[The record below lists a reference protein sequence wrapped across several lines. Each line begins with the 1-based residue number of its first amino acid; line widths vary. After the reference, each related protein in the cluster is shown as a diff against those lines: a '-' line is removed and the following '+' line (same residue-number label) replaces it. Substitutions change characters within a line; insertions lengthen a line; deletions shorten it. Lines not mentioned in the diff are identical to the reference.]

1 MKSSLNIPTAPPV
14 LDEETFQQLLAA
26 AHILQECNN
35 RRIGESNTTLLA
47 AAVTTRGEPIQDR
60 SPALVSRGDP
70 PTDLAVDS
78 TSADRT
84 DVEPILPQSDSVI
97 PPEVAHQLSTL
108 ASQLNAFLESA
119 VQPDSESSQITVLTV
134 SEEASTERQIVASPV
149 RVEAHLEGPVSEP
162 SRFTSLFQFPGL
174 SRTGD
179 SSYGI
184 IARILSSNE
193 LFRRTATMFA
203 LAAVLALLLGASW
216 LRLSHLPGRLV
227 QSSEDVQE
235 KSLQRTRTLDTT
247 ETTKLAPLGVTDRT
261 PPSATRPPSVQNA
274 VAKPASV
281 RSTYARDTDL
291 NTEQNIKLASE
302 VQNSIRADR
311 RLQMTQVR
319 VRASQ
324 SIVTLSGDVASDA
337 ERVAAAQDAAHI
349 AGVEALV
356 NALHVSTANPQGLNG
371 ASQKA
376 SATIPSVARSLSDG
390 SHATGS
396 TIPSLSS
403 APSAISLSETNPS
416 PQASEQIIVPRGTAI
431 VVRLAETLSSA
442 ANKPGDTFLTRL
454 ASPIV
459 IGDHVVVPEGAVA
472 KGKIVDARNAGRL
485 SGVSTLA
492 VELTHLVYNGRTY
505 ELSSSQYSRLGA
517 PRNAYAA
524 AATTG
529 GNGVGAVLGIVIGRR
544 RGAAIGTFLGG
555 AAGSGVQAL
564 TKPAAAEL
572 PAESTLSLQLERP
585 LKVIPSFTTP
595 QVQNAGQG
603 LSQDQPH
610 DRPILKERPGTTPA
624 QNTFS
629 SSQNSA
635 NHSEESSSQP
645 KPPHD

>member
-1 MKSSLNIPTAPPV
+1 VKSSLNIPTAPPV

-26 AHILQECNN
+26 AHILQECSN

-47 AAVTTRGEPIQDR
+47 AAVTIRGEPIQDR
-60 SPALVSRGDP
+60 SLALVSREDP

-78 TSADRT
+78 TSVDRT
-84 DVEPILPQSDSVI
+84 DAGPLLPQGDSAI
-97 PPEVAHQLSTL
+97 PPEVAHQLSAL

-119 VQPDSESSQITVLTV
+119 VQPDSESSQITVLTAA
-134 SEEASTERQIVASPV
+134 EEASRERQIVANPV

-162 SRFTSLFQFPGL
+162 WRFTSLFQFPGL

-184 IARILSSNE
+184 IARILPSNE

-227 QSSEDVQE
+227 QSSEDVQQ
-235 KSLQRTRTLDTT
+235 KSLPRTRTLDTA
-247 ETTKLAPLGVTDRT
+247 ETTKLVPLGVTDRT
-261 PPSATRPPSVQNA
+261 PPSAMSPPSVQNA
-274 VAKPASV
+274 VAKSAIV

-291 NTEQNIKLASE
+291 NREQNIKLASE

-324 SIVTLSGDVASDA
+324 GIVTLSGDVASDA

-356 NALHVSTANPQGLNG
+356 NALHVPTTNPQGLNG

-376 SATIPSVARSLSDG
+376 SATIPSVARSLGDG
-390 SHATGS
+390 SHTTGS

-403 APSAISLSETNPS
+403 APSPISLSETNPS
-416 PQASEQIIVPRGTAI
+416 PQASEQIIVPRGTVI

-459 IGDHVVVPEGAVA
+459 IGDRVVVPEGAVA
-472 KGKIVDARNAGRL
+472 KGRIVDARNAGRL
-485 SGVSTLA
+485 SGVSTVA
-492 VELTHLVYNGRTY
+492 VELTHLVYNGRAY

-572 PAESTLSLQLERP
+572 PVESTLSLRLERP
-585 LKVIPSFTTP
+585 LKVIPSFATP

-610 DRPILKERPGTTPA
+610 DRPILKERLGSAPA
-624 QNTFS
+624 ENTS
-629 SSQNSA
+629 GSSQKA
-635 NHSEESSSQP
+635 DNHSEESSSQP

>member
-26 AHILQECNN
+26 AHILQECSN

-47 AAVTTRGEPIQDR
+47 AAVTTRSLAP
-60 SPALVSRGDP
+60 VSRQDP
-70 PTDLAVDS
+70 PTDLAVES
-78 TSADRT
+78 TWVDRT
-84 DVEPILPQSDSVI
+84 EAGPLLPQGDSAI
-97 PPEVAHQLSTL
+97 PPEVAHQLSAL

-119 VQPDSESSQITVLTV
+119 VQPDSESSQITVLTA
-134 SEEASTERQIVASPV
+134 SEKAGTERQIVANPV
-149 RVEAHLEGPVSEP
+149 RVNAYLEGPLSEP
-162 SRFTSLFQFPGL
+162 RFTSLFQFPGL
-174 SRTGD
+174 SRTRD
-179 SSYGI
+179 LSHGI
-184 IARILSSNE
+184 IARILPSNE

-227 QSSEDVQE
+227 QSSEEVQE
-235 KSLQRTRTLDTT
+235 KSPQRTRTLDTA

-261 PPSATRPPSVQNA
+261 PPSATSPPSVQNA

-281 RSTYARDTDL
+281 RSPRARDTDL

-324 SIVTLSGDVASDA
+324 GIVTLSGDVANDA

-356 NALHVSTANPQGLNG
+356 NALHVSTTNHQGLNG

-376 SATIPSVARSLSDG
+376 SAAIPSVARSLGDG
-390 SHATGS
+390 SHPTGS
-396 TIPSLSS
+396 TIPSLNS
-403 APSAISLSETNPS
+403 AFSAISLSETNPS
-416 PQASEQIIVPRGTAI
+416 SQASEQIIVPRGTLI

-459 IGDHVVVPEGAVA
+459 IGDRVIVPEGAVA

-603 LSQDQPH
+603 LSQD
-610 DRPILKERPGTTPA
+610 
-624 QNTFS
+624 
-629 SSQNSA
+629 
-635 NHSEESSSQP
+635 
-645 KPPHD
+645 

>member
-78 TSADRT
+78 TSVDRT
-84 DVEPILPQSDSVI
+84 DVEPLLPQSDSVI
-97 PPEVAHQLSTL
+97 PLEVAHQLSAL
-108 ASQLNAFLESA
+108 ASQLNASLASA
-119 VQPDSESSQITVLTV
+119 VHDSESSRITVLTA
-134 SEEASTERQIVASPV
+134 SEASTERQIVANPV
-149 RVEAHLEGPVSEP
+149 RVEAYLEGPVSEP
-162 SRFTSLFQFPGL
+162 ARLTSLFQFPGL

-179 SSYGI
+179 SSHGI
-184 IARILSSNE
+184 SVRILPSNE

-324 SIVTLSGDVASDA
+324 GIVTLSGDVASDA

-454 ASPIV
+454 VSPIV